1 MRCGRVAALH
11 CISATRQLGVFAAS
25 FTADGLACGLPFRR
39 SRDAQIRPHVYT
51 EQAQIATLEHWVKLL
66 DGQERVRIELDDG
79 SMIAGTVAV
88 RPTIQTYRDEQER
101 EGSNGQLRIDHLDAS
116 QEPQWIWMD
125 RIVAVHPMPLGADP
139 QVMP

>member
-1 MRCGRVAALH
+1 MPKYA
-11 CISATRQLGVFAAS
+11 
-25 FTADGLACGLPFRR
+25 
-39 SRDAQIRPHVYT
+39 PHVYT

-88 RPTIQTYRDEQER
+88 RPTIQTCRDEQER

>member
-1 MRCGRVAALH
+1 MPKYA
-11 CISATRQLGVFAAS
+11 
-25 FTADGLACGLPFRR
+25 
-39 SRDAQIRPHVYT
+39 PHVYT

-79 SMIAGTVAV
+79 SMIAGTLAV
-88 RPTIQTYRDEQER
+88 RPTIHTYRDEQER

>member
-1 MRCGRVAALH
+1 MPKYA
-11 CISATRQLGVFAAS
+11 
-25 FTADGLACGLPFRR
+25 
-39 SRDAQIRPHVYT
+39 PHVYT

-79 SMIAGTVAV
+79 SMIVGTVAV

>member
-1 MRCGRVAALH
+1 MPKYA
-11 CISATRQLGVFAAS
+11 
-25 FTADGLACGLPFRR
+25 
-39 SRDAQIRPHVYT
+39 PHVYT

-88 RPTIQTYRDEQER
+88 
-101 EGSNGQLRIDHLDAS
+101 
-116 QEPQWIWMD
+116 
-125 RIVAVHPMPLGADP
+125 HPMPLGADP